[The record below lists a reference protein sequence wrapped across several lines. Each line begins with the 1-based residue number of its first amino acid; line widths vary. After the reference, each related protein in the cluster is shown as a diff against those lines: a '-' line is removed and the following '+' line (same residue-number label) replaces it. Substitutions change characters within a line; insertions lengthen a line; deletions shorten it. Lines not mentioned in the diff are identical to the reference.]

1 MTRSAKTKLSE
12 ASTAPTE
19 PTEAEKAAPGF
30 SYSAW
35 YEANKATFNEDRK
48 NRYKTDPVY
57 RAKVLKWNRE
67 SRNKIRAAKAKERAE
82 ETKAAKV
89 ALDPRRFKTVTMLI
103 DVDGRQVETELYSI
117 GALAL
122 YLNRSIQVLRLWE
135 AQGVIPETPYR
146 NDKDRFYTRQQLI
159 DIREML
165 TKQGRLGDQGGRQ
178 NQRLRPFLHYM
189 KYADG
194 SEKIVALYK
203 VGVLAQALNRT
214 IVTVEQMETRE
225 ALPVTPFRGSATN
238 YRLYTLDMVRAVKEA
253 FDACD
258 GDIRGEVKRLAFRD
272 AVTKAWTE
280 QGVFSATLG
289 DAVKKSKHP
298 HRSELRPHEGSV

>member
-1 MTRSAKTKLSE
+1 MTRSAKTKQPE
-12 ASTAPTE
+12 APTAPPE

-48 NRYKTDPVY
+48 NRYKTDPTY
-57 RAKVLKWNRE
+57 RAKVLAWNRE
-67 SRNKIRAAKAKERAE
+67 SRKKTREEKAKERDA

-89 ALDPRRFKTVTMLI
+89 SLNRRRYKTVRMKI
-103 DVDGRQVETELYSI
+103 EVNGKQVEAEVFSI
-117 GALAL
+117 GALAM

-135 AQGVIPETPYR
+135 AEGIIPETPHR
-146 NDKDRFYTRQQLI
+146 NEKGDRFYTRQQLQ
-159 DIREML
+159 DIEKVL
-165 TKQGRLGDQGGRQ
+165 TKKGRLGDQGGRQ
-178 NQRLRPFLHYM
+178 NQRLRPFLHRM

-194 SEKIVALYK
+194 TEKTVALYK
-203 VGVLAQALNRT
+203 VGVLAQALKRT

-225 ALPVTPFRGSATN
+225 ALPVTPFRVSSTN

-253 FDACD
+253 FDAC
-258 GDIRGEVKRLAFRD
+258 GADIRGEVNRLAFRD
-272 AVTKAWTE
+272 AVTRAWTE

-289 DAVKKSKHP
+289 DAVEVEAP
-298 HRSELRPHEGSV
+298 PAE